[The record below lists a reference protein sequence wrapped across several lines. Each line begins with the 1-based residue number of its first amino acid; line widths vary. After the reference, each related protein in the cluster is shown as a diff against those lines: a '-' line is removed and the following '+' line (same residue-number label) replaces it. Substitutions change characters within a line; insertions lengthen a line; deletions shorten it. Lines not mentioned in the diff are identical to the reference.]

1 VIARRRAL
9 AALAT
14 ALMLA
19 GCAST
24 ARLEG
29 DWAVGRLSVRVEA
42 AGERAAQSMV
52 AAFELRGSGERG
64 ELRLLSPLGTQ
75 LALARW
81 SRGQARLTTADGERG
96 YASLDELALAALGE
110 RVPLA
115 ALPDWIAGRP
125 WSGAA
130 SEPSALG
137 FDQLGWAID
146 LSRRADG
153 RIAALRATPPA
164 VTVRIQLDPATVP
177 ST

>member
-1 VIARRRAL
+1 V
-9 AALAT
+9 
-14 ALMLA
+14 
-19 GCAST
+19 
-24 ARLEG
+24 
-29 DWAVGRLSVRVEA
+29 
-42 AGERAAQSMV
+42 V

-64 ELRLLSPLGTQ
+64 ELRLLSPLGSQ

-81 SRGQARLTTADGERG
+81 SSGQARLTTADGEHA

-130 SEPSALG
+130 SAPSAVG

-153 RIAALRATPPA
+153 RIAALRAAPPA
-164 VTVRIQLDPATVP
+164 VTVRIQLDPSTVP